1 MNLEAFVLPLPGRSV
16 GVVFWDRVR
25 RTGGDTALAVY
36 APAELSLGELSEVA
50 ASLAASLGTAT
61 AEPARKGPPPAL
73 LIVWWVMGILAV
85 LAAALHALT
94 AGPALVWLACIAVG
108 ATLPW
113 GMTAGAVGA
122 ARRAAAARRVVRHLG
137 ELEPVAG
144 TDPRARERLAAVW
157 QFARAQRGSETEQA
171 LALERFCDEQAWPAA
186 AAVYRARV
194 AAPEEARRWLP
205 GRSADRRAR
214 LFSQCE
220 MRAWPST

>member
-36 APAELSLGELSEVA
+36 APADLSPGELSEVA
-50 ASLAASLGTAT
+50 GSLTASLGAAT
-61 AEPARKGPPPAL
+61 AEPTRTGPSPAL
-73 LIVWWVMGILAV
+73 LIAWWVIGSLAV
-85 LAAALHALT
+85 LAAALHALSG
-94 AGPALVWLACIAVG
+94 GPAVVWLACIAVG

-113 GMTAGAVGA
+113 GMTAGAAGA
-122 ARRAAAARRVVRHLG
+122 ARRAAAARRVARHLG

-144 TDPRARERLAAVW
+144 TDQRARERLAAVW

-194 AAPEEARRWLP
+194 ATPAGPRRWCH
-205 GRSADRRAR
+205 GRSADGRAR

-220 MRAWPST
+220 MRAWRST